1 MDTATRLAL
10 AASFGRDTKNY
21 AASRPA
27 YPREAV
33 SWMVGTDPCDVLD
46 LGAGAGA
53 LTSVLL
59 AAGHRVVA
67 ADPSAAMLDELGAH
81 RPRACAV
88 QCAAEALPFAPAGF
102 DAVTVATA
110 FHWFDAS
117 RALPEIARVLRSGG
131 RLALTWNTRDESVP
145 WVRRLGDLLRSV
157 QPASLTADWGTGS
170 VTRLRSCPLFDAIE
184 QSEFAFAQLIDRD
197 GLRAL
202 VVSRSY
208 VQALAPPD
216 RQRLLADVTTLF
228 DETAAVTSAGDHRAH
243 LWLPYRS
250 QCWRATVTVRR
261 SPGRD

>member
-10 AASFGRDTKNY
+10 AASFGRDTKTY

-59 AAGHRVVA
+59 AAGHRVAA
-67 ADPSAAMLDELGAH
+67 ADASAALLRELGV
-81 RPRACAV
+81 RRSLTVAV

-102 DAVTVATA
+102 DVVTVATA

-131 RLALTWNTRDESVP
+131 RLALTWNTRDESVA

-157 QPASLTADWGTGS
+157 QPVGLTGDWGTGS
-170 VTRLRSCPLFDAIE
+170 VTQLRSSPLFDALDR
-184 QSEFAFAQLIDRD
+184 SEFSFTQLVDRD
-197 GLRAL
+197 GLLAL

-208 VQALAPPD
+208 VQALAPPE
-216 RQRLLADVTTLF
+216 RQRLLADVSTLF
-228 DETAAVTSAGDHRAH
+228 DETAAVTSTGDHGAH
-243 LWLPYRS
+243 LRLPYRS
-250 QCWRATVTVRR
+250 QCWRATVT
-261 SPGRD
+261 